1 MSFGRLHTLVTY
13 LMAGVGLFALSLGG
27 ELSPGA
33 LALLFLGYALSLP
46 IGPRLWGRPAYT
58 SFWNGAVLA
67 VLGLQLVRGF
77 TGAPIL
83 PLLLE
88 YAGFLQLAK
97 LFHRR
102 TAKDHQHVQALA
114 FLHLIAA
121 TVLTTGM
128 EYALAFLGYVL
139 LTLFTLL
146 HFPCL

>member
-46 IGPRLWGRPAYT
+46 IGPRLWARPAYT

-102 TAKDHQHVQALA
+102 TAKDHHGPTRPDVEKRGARRA
-114 FLHLIAA
+114 GRKCGGCARSGDEMA
-121 TVLTTGM
+121 
-128 EYALAFLGYVL
+128 
-139 LTLFTLL
+139 
-146 HFPCL
+146 